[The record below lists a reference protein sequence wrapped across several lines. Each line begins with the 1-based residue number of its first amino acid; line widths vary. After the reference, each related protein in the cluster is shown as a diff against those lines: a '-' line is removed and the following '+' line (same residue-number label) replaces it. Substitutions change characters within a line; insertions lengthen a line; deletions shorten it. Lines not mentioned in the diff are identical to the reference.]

1 MTVTPSEEEQDMEE
15 EPTCGRGLAQT
26 GVVPAGLA
34 AVAEGLAQN
43 LEVHVRAL
51 DPDDAAA
58 EQERGVYVRVARSLR
73 SAVSD
78 LRAAATEMAS
88 ASDLPMGA
96 HDIAAITTTDALEA
110 FERCVAAEDDLRRL
124 LEARR
129 EDNEQMLTAI
139 RAEVR

>member
-43 LEVHVRAL
+43 LV
-51 DPDDAAA
+51 
-58 EQERGVYVRVARSLR
+58 SLP

-139 RAEVR
+139 RAEVG